1 MPSTNPVHQQIHTDG
16 YAIITLDRPERRNA
30 LNLEIKQL
38 LAEAVEALAGDPRVH
53 ALVITG
59 AGGYFVAGTDI
70 AEMRD
75 MTPTEHT
82 ALQTGRL
89 FEVVDRCEK
98 PVIAAIEGYA
108 LGGGCELALACDI
121 IIASRTA
128 RLGQPEINVGIMP
141 GAGGTQRLLRTIG
154 KYRTALLTLTGE
166 PLSAEQAFNAGMLSE
181 VCDEGAAL
189 QRACAIAA
197 RIAAQP
203 PLAVRAIK
211 ALLATGEDAPLHSML
226 KLERSA
232 FVQLFDSED
241 QKEGMTAFLE
251 KRKPTY
257 RGH

>member
-1 MPSTNPVHQQIHTDG
+1 M
-16 YAIITLDRPERRNA
+16 
-30 LNLEIKQL
+30 
-38 LAEAVEALAGDPRVH
+38 
-53 ALVITG
+53 
-59 AGGYFVAGTDI
+59 
-70 AEMRD
+70 
-75 MTPTEHT
+75 
-82 ALQTGRL
+82 
-89 FEVVDRCEK
+89 
-98 PVIAAIEGYA
+98 IAAIEGYA

-211 ALLATGEDAPLHSML
+211 ALLATGEDAPCI
-226 KLERSA
+226 A
-232 FVQLFDSED
+232 C
-241 QKEGMTAFLE
+241 
-251 KRKPTY
+251 
-257 RGH
+257 

>member
-1 MPSTNPVHQQIHTDG
+1 MTSSNPVRQQIHEDG
-16 YAIITLDRPERRNA
+16 YAIITLDRPVRRNA

-38 LAEAVEALAGDPRVH
+38 LAQAVETLAADSRVH

-75 MTPTEHT
+75 MTPTQHIE
-82 ALQTGRL
+82 LKTGRL
-89 FEVVDRCEK
+89 FEVVDYCKK

-154 KYRTALLTLTGE
+154 KYRTALLTLTGD
-166 PLSAEQAFNAGMLSE
+166 PLTAEQAFSAGMISE
-181 VCDEGAAL
+181 LCEEGAAL
-189 QRACAIAA
+189 ERACSIAA
-197 RIAAQP
+197 RIALQP
-203 PLAVRAIK
+203 PLAVLAIK
-211 ALLATGEDAPLHSML
+211 ELLATGEDAPLHSML

-232 FVQLFDSED
+232 FVQLFDSND
-241 QKEGMTAFLE
+241 QKEGMAAFME
-251 KRKPTY
+251 KRKPVY
-257 RGH
+257 QGR